1 MTTNERLAEFL
12 GKTVTRPSQA
22 GVGDIVRLASGAL
35 FVVDHAGMFTDG
47 YNNAGDPWDPEHD
60 IRCWHG
66 EHGILAKIEEKGLR
80 GQFLRQLG
88 DGTMPADQVSANKS
102 AEANLQELLW
112 RICRAEAPQLA
123 AAFDK
128 VIEENED
135 VHA

>member
-1 MTTNERLAEFL
+1 MPNKRIAETMDAISEHSVL
-12 GKTVTRPSQA
+12 VAPAPDGTILVTDA
-22 GVGDIVRLASGAL
+22 GETLIATSEGWK
-35 FVVDHAGMFTDG
+35 
-47 YNNAGDPWDPEHD
+47 PWAPEHD

-66 EHGILAKIEEKGLR
+66 EHGILAKIEEEGLR

-123 AAFDK
+123 AALVK
-128 VIEENED
+128 VIEEAHD
-135 VHA
+135 A

>member
-1 MTTNERLAEFL
+1 MTTNERIAEFL

-66 EHGILAKIEEKGLR
+66 PEGLLATIEER
-80 GQFLRQLG
+80 GTR
-88 DGTMPADQVSANKS
+88 
-102 AEANLQELLW
+102 EAFTIALW
-112 RICRAEAPQLA
+112 GSVGAGYMEWAHIENVAWWCLCATPPQLA
-123 AAFDK
+123 AALVK
-128 VIEENED
+128 VIEEAHD
-135 VHA
+135 A